1 VIVLMFPVGATR
13 VAAGGSDWNVAVTL
27 WAAVMFTTHV
37 PVPLHDAPLQ
47 PEKVEPEDAVAVKV
61 TLAPEV

>member
-1 VIVLMFPVGATR
+1 MVLMFPEGATR
-13 VAAGGSDWNVAVTL
+13 VAAGGGDWNVAVTL
-27 WAAVMFTTHV
+27 VAALTVTTQV

-61 TLAPEV
+61 TLVPDV